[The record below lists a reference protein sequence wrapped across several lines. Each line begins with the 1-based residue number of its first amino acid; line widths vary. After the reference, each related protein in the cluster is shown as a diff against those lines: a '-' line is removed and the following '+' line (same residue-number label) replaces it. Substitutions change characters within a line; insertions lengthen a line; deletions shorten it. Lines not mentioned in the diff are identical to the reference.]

1 MRRDVFVFVADE
13 RDGGGMMRTRILI
26 AEDEPEIAMSL
37 EFLLRN
43 DGYEVEIARD
53 GEAALLIARQLQPDL
68 LVLDLMLPRLSGLDV
83 CEAVRR
89 DAGIK
94 PPKVLI
100 LTARGSAHDMARG
113 RSAGADAYLVK
124 PFSTKELLVEVRRLL
139 SPEGVQNAA

>member
-1 MRRDVFVFVADE
+1 
-13 RDGGGMMRTRILI
+13 
-26 AEDEPEIAMSL
+26 
-37 EFLLRN
+37 
-43 DGYEVEIARD
+43 
-53 GEAALLIARQLQPDL
+53 
-68 LVLDLMLPRLSGLDV
+68 MLPRLSGLDV
-83 CEAVRR
+83 CDAIRR

-139 SPEGVQNAA
+139 APEGVQNAA